1 MPDNDHVDA
10 LDTIR
15 LFLHVLAASVWVGGQ
30 LVLAGLVPALRRL
43 GPDAPRTVAQRFNVI
58 AWPAFWVAVAT
69 GVWNVAVLG
78 DSAGGGVL
86 VAKLVAVVV
95 SGVAA
100 WAHARARSTSGVA
113 VWGALT
119 GVSAL
124 AALLLGVILRGA

>member
-1 MPDNDHVDA
+1 VDA

-43 GPDAPRTVAQRFNVI
+43 GPDAPRTVARRFNVI
-58 AWPAFWVAVAT
+58 AWPAFWLAVAT
-69 GVWNVAVLG
+69 GVWNVAVVG
-78 DSAGGGVL
+78 DEGGGVL
-86 VAKLVAVVV
+86 VAKLVAVVA

-100 WAHARARSTSGVA
+100 WAHAHARSTRGVA

-119 GVSAL
+119 GLAAL
-124 AALLLGVILRGA
+124 AALLLGVMLAGA